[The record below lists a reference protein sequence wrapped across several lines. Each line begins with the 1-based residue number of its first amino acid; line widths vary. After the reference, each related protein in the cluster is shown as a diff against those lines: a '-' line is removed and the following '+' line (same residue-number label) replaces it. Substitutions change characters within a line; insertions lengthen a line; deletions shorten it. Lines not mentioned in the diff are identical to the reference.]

1 MILYT
6 HTHTHTH
13 TLYNTKIGVCTYI
26 GGVSTWVDI
35 YMVSPVNPMCDYI
48 GLVIKQIAQP

>member
-1 MILYT
+1 MILY
-6 HTHTHTH
+6 TH